1 MSQNASNPTS
11 PIRLAILLAGETNR
25 SMLDSQAKYTDLFTA
40 FFASK
45 SDTIGLEFVAVRDGA
60 FPSRVDAYDGYL
72 VTGSLYGVYDDPPW
86 IGKLMA
92 FVREAYQHN
101 IPLLGVC
108 FGHQLIAHA
117 LGGKAELSNKGWVAG
132 GRTLPVLCH
141 PLGGRATISDKP
153 ATTLTLLYTHQDQVV
168 ALPPDA
174 QAWLGDDLCP
184 IAGMTIPNKV
194 LTVQG
199 HPEFSADYLTALL
212 QVLRPKLGDTH
223 TDQAIASIKA
233 AETHTHHARVR
244 DWMVEFLTRN
254 ARKQKSAA

>member
-1 MSQNASNPTS
+1 MPKFESKPTQR
-11 PIRLAILLAGETNR
+11 IRLAILLAGETNP
-25 SMLDSQAKYTDLFTA
+25 SMLASQAKYTDLFTD
-40 FFASK
+40 FFASEA
-45 SDTIGLEFVAVRDGA
+45 DTIGLEFVAVRDGA

-86 IGKLMA
+86 IDELMR

-117 LGGKAELSNKGWVAG
+117 LGGKAELSKKGWVAG
-132 GRTLPVLCH
+132 GRTLPILSD
-141 PLGGRATISDKP
+141 PLDATASNTQDN
-153 ATTLTLLYTHQDQVV
+153 TLTLLYTHQDQVV
-168 ALPPDA
+168 ALPPGGR
-174 QAWLGDDLCP
+174 AWLGDDLCP
-184 IAGMTIPNKV
+184 IAGVSIPNKV

-199 HPEFSADYLTALL
+199 HPEFSAEYLTALL
-212 QVLRPKLGDTH
+212 EVLRPKLGDTH
-223 TDQAIASIKA
+223 TDQAIASIHASKA
-233 AETHTHHARVR
+233 HTHHARVR